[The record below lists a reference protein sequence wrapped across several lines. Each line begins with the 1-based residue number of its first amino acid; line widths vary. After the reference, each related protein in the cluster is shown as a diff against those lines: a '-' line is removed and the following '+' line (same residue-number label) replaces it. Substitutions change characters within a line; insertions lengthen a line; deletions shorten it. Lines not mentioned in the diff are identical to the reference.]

1 MASEDNGRNI
11 TLEVGRYDSLPKVI
25 KIIYLT
31 FIIGG
36 VGVFV
41 FCNFGWNIGGWVF
54 ITFQYYYLLYALLFT
69 GVFILLPAR
78 KKDRNRL
85 PWYDIVLATI
95 SFSTC
100 LYWVVIAWDI
110 TELAIWIPPEQN
122 YDFIIAFVF
131 CILAVESGRRLG
143 GIPYAV
149 INIIAITYPLFAG
162 YMPGVFKGVQ
172 FTLPWVVGTFAF
184 SEQGILGMP
193 GQVMGSILVGFLV
206 FCGILLGSG
215 AGRFFLNLALGL
227 LGNFRGGPAKVAVV
241 ASGFF
246 GSLSGNP
253 IANVVSTGA
262 ITIPA
267 MKKLGYPPHYAA
279 AIEACA
285 STGGVLM
292 PPVMGT
298 VAFLIAIFVGV
309 DYAVVMVCAI
319 LPALLYYFGL
329 LVQVD
334 AYAARVGLK
343 GVPRQECP
351 SVKQTLKEGWPFI
364 AVLAFLVFGLLY
376 MKWGVKAPLYSTVL
390 MILLSFCSRDTAL
403 TPRRFLAAIV
413 TTGKI
418 ITQTFAMIVPM
429 GFIIGGLASTGVAA
443 SLMAQL
449 HVYGEGNVYVILLIG
464 MATCYIF
471 GLVGMGLIAYI
482 VLACTLAPVLAAVG
496 GLNIIGVH
504 LFIVYFAL
512 IGGLTPPVAIVAFIA
527 ASIAGAQPM
536 RTAWTA
542 MRLAVVLYFLPFFFV
557 MNEALLLKG
566 PILESVYLFAFCLL
580 GIGVLAG
587 GLEGYLLRVGR
598 LSLWARPFL
607 VAAGFLI
614 ALPGWITTIIGIA
627 LAALVIAIILIGRR
641 NSGRRIACDPMK

>member
-1 MASEDNGRNI
+1 VADADSGRPSGI

-25 KIIYLT
+25 KVIYLT
-31 FIIGG
+31 FIISG

-85 PWYDIVLATI
+85 PWYDILLAAI
-95 SFSTC
+95 SFGTC
-100 LYWVVIAWDI
+100 LYWTAIAWDI
-110 TELAIWIPPEQN
+110 TELAIWVPPQRN

-131 CILAVESGRRLG
+131 CLLAVESGRRLG
-143 GIPYAV
+143 GIPYTV
-149 INIIAITYPLFAG
+149 INVIAITYPLFAG
-162 YMPGVFKGVQ
+162 YVPGMFKGVQ

-206 FCGILLGSG
+206 FCGVLLGSG
-215 AGRFFLNLALGL
+215 AGEFFLNLAMGL
-227 LGNFRGGPAKVAVV
+227 MGTFRGGPAKVAVV

-267 MKKLGYPPHYAA
+267 MKRQGYPSHYAA
-279 AIEACA
+279 AIEAAA
-285 STGGVLM
+285 SSGGTIM

-309 DYAVVMVCAI
+309 DYTVVLVCAI

-329 LVQVD
+329 LMQVD

-343 GVPRQECP
+343 GIPRQECP
-351 SVKQTLKEGWPFI
+351 SVKQTLKKGWPFL
-364 AVLAFLVFGLLY
+364 AVFAFLVFGLLY
-376 MKWGVKAPLYSTVL
+376 MKWGVKAPLYSAAM
-390 MILLSFCSRDTAL
+390 MIPLSFCSRDTAL
-403 TPRRFLAAIV
+403 TPKRLLAVII

-429 GFIIGGLASTGVAA
+429 GFIIAGLASTGVAA
-443 SLMAQL
+443 SFMAQL
-449 HVYGEGNVYVILLIG
+449 HAYGGGNVYITLLIG

-471 GLVGMGLIAYI
+471 GLVGMAMIAYI
-482 VLACTLAPVLAAVG
+482 VLACTMAPVLAAAG
-496 GLNIIGVH
+496 GLNIIGIH
-504 LFIVYFAL
+504 LFIVYYAL
-512 IGGLTPPVAIVAFIA
+512 IGGLTPPVAILAFVAA
-527 ASIAGAQPM
+527 GVAGAHPM
-536 RTAWTA
+536 KTAWTA
-542 MRLAVVLYFLPFFFV
+542 MRLAIVLYFLPFFFV

-566 PILESVYLFAFCLL
+566 PILESVYLFALCLV
-580 GIGVLAG
+580 GIVFLAA
-587 GLEGYLLRVGR
+587 GLEGYLLVVGR
-598 LSLWARPFL
+598 LRWWVRPFL
-607 VAAGFLI
+607 IIGGFLI
-614 ALPGWITTIIGIA
+614 AFPGWTPTIYGTVLTGLGIGIA
-627 LAALVIAIILIGRR
+627 LLERR
-641 NSGRRIACDPMK
+641 VAKK